1 MITFPDSDMLQMFLK
16 NFKEDQKEGEQIFDH
31 LLSMYES
38 KKTNV
43 SSLTDFVQFASFNQ
57 LENIITPLMQSDSF
71 KQTNLDGLICKIFEK
86 YE

>member
-1 MITFPDSDMLQMFLK
+1 MLQMFLK